1 MQSIQITLNTKEDAY
16 NLAIKFG
23 ASELLAACIASEC
36 ILPWRTLHIREY
48 ENPLSA
54 LIVECCMWGET
65 ELGFEFWDSL
75 YESINQS
82 INQS

>member
-23 ASELLAACIASEC
+23 ASEC
-36 ILPWRTLHIREY
+36 TLHVREY
-48 ENPLSA
+48 ENLR
-54 LIVECCMWGET
+54 GET

-75 YESINQS
+75 YESTNQS